1 MGKKLWNKGTF
12 KIGDGTLDGYGI
24 CVQRNTWMEITLGIC
39 SGITVSTQFCKS
51 SRFCQEKLNAS
62 PMLSRTHLLYLQVLF
77 SLSTS
82 HQYPFLPDQ
91 CNFHFIQ
98 NHFSVPPVLVQ
109 KVSFYDSILYL
120 YYTPAQYT
128 QDQSETFPLDP
139 STIAS
144 WIETLSIN

>member
-62 PMLSRTHLLYLQVLF
+62 PMLSRTHVLYLQVLF

-109 KVSFYDSILYL
+109 KVSFYDSI
-120 YYTPAQYT
+120 PAQYT